1 MKIVAGIPAFNEEN
15 NIAKIITKL
24 AEFVDTIIVCDDG
37 STDMT
42 GKISEKLGAIVI
54 KHEKNLGNGVANRSL
69 FLKARELDCDI
80 LVTLD
85 GDGQHRVEDLPII
98 IKPILDGESDIVIG
112 SRFVGEK
119 SDIPSYRKTGIKII
133 NNLTNMGLEKK
144 LKDTQSG
151 YRAYSKKVIK
161 EITPSESGMGVSTE
175 ILIKADKKGFKIA
188 EVPIK
193 ILYEGDTSTHDP
205 VSHGLS
211 VIMSTM
217 KFISIEHPL
226 KFYGIPGSLFLAVGL
241 FFLVWTLQLFAE
253 TRQIVTNISIIAV
266 GTIIFGAMLMMTA
279 IILYSVVS
287 VIREKS

>member
-24 AEFVDTIIVCDDG
+24 AEFVDIIIVCDDG

-133 NNLTNMGLEKK
+133 NNLTNIGLEKK

>member
-24 AEFVDTIIVCDDG
+24 AEFVDVIIVCDDG

-42 GKISEKLGAIVI
+42 SKISEKLGAIVI
-54 KHEKNLGNGVANRSL
+54 KHEKNLGNGAANRSL

-119 SDIPSYRKTGIKII
+119 SDIPSYRKAGIKII
-133 NNLTNMGLEKK
+133 NNLTNMGLGKK

-211 VIMSTM
+211 VIVSTM

-253 TRQIVTNISIIAV
+253 TRQIITNISIIAV
-266 GTIIFGAMLMMTA
+266 GTIIFGTILIMTA